1 MPGTHVDLILNCR
14 WLLPVAPVNEAIEHA
29 GLAIDNGRIVAVGPV
44 DAMLERFAPNRIVD
58 LGHHAVLPGLVNA
71 HGHAA
76 MTLLRGAAEDKPLQA
91 WLTDDIWP
99 LETAHVSAD
108 FVQTGTELALAEMIS
123 SGTTC
128 FSDMYFFPEVVA
140 RCAKQVGMRA
150 QIAFPVIKFPNAW
163 CQDTDEGFHK
173 GLALHDDFRNEPLV
187 TVAFGP
193 HSAYTVTDADLERT
207 LMYSEELGLLVQIH
221 LHENQAE
228 VAEAHERLG
237 HSWIAHLHERGMLN
251 PSLQAVHMTQ
261 VTEAEIELIA
271 EHNVQVVQCPHS
283 NLKLACGI
291 CPTEDFQAAGVNVAL
306 GTDGAASNNTLDVFA
321 EARLAAL
328 LAKHTTDDASAGS
341 SQQLLYRATLGGA
354 KALGMDAETGSLE
367 AGKSADIIAV
377 DLDHAPFVA
386 MYDPIP
392 AIIHGAAG
400 PSVSHVWVAG
410 RCLYDDKTFTTL
422 AVDDLKS
429 RVRNWQ
435 SRIRDDR
442 RGNR

>member
-1 MPGTHVDLILNCR
+1 MPGTHVELILNCR

-99 LETAHVSAD
+99 LEAAHVSPD

-123 SGTTC
+123 YGTTC

-377 DLDHAPFVA
+377 DLDHAPFIA